1 MEYLGFDSNR
11 GRSQVVSPPLQTSS
25 PAWSARGAARRDRGG
40 NANAGT
46 GEEEEEEAAVDG
58 GARGA
63 SKVWVYDLLDFSRAP
78 AVRIGGG

>member
-1 MEYLGFDSNR
+1 MGWDGIPWIRFQSRAES
-11 GRSQVVSPPLQTSS
+11 GRLAPSPNQL
-25 PAWSARGAARRDRGG
+25 ARLECARRDRGG